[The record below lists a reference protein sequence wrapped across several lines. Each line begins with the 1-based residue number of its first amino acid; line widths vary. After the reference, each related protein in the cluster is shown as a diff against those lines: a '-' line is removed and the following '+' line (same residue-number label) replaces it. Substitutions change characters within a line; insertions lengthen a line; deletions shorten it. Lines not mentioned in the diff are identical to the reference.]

1 MNAIVVKA
9 DPEQLRRRRARALAA
24 VHLDAHE
31 LRARID
37 DGTATPEERE
47 AWEEVDTVDFLL
59 AAAE

>member
-9 DPEQLRRRRARALAA
+9 DPKQLRERRARALDA
-24 VHLDAHE
+24 VHLGPEE
-31 LRARID
+31 LRARVD

-59 AAAE
+59 AAGG